1 MVCPNSTTL
10 LLCYIGGRSY
20 KNTLGPE
27 EEDDSETEDSVSSL
41 QWDPLSTDYL
51 IMCNVRAGIRLIDTD
66 SQSVIM
72 KFTPPSAASSICSM
86 SWINSAPGIFVTG
99 GMSFKIDNSSFFLGI
114 AQ

>member
-51 IMCNVRAGIRLIDTD
+51 IMCNVRAGIRLIDTN

-99 GMSFKIDNSSFFLGI
+99 GMSFKIDNS
-114 AQ
+114 